1 MSFKLLAYGEV
12 LWDIIDGCEYIGGAP
27 FNVAA
32 HAVRLGCTG
41 AVVTRVGAD
50 ERGTRAI
57 ETIESFGVDTSFV
70 QTDIEHP
77 TGTACVALDAA
88 GVPTFSLPVNV
99 AYDFIKLYD
108 EDLEKIEGAGFD
120 ALCFGTLVQRSRSS
134 ADSLYR
140 LLKSVRFRQI
150 FYDVN
155 IRLGFCPKEI
165 IRESLLHSTIV
176 KLNADEAKLLSDQL
190 FGKAY
195 DETDFMQRVADEFWI
210 DVVIITKG
218 GEGCVVFDGK
228 RAERCLQSPV
238 TVADTVGAGDAFS
251 AAFLAAYAKGM
262 DPFESA
268 RLGNILGG
276 FVASR
281 RGAVPEYPDE
291 LKEKLGI
298 LR

>member
-12 LWDIIDGCEYIGGAP
+12 LWDIIDDREYIGGAP

-50 ERGTRAI
+50 ERGIRAI

-77 TGTACVALDAA
+77 TGTACVALDAE
-88 GVPTFSLPVNV
+88 GVPAFTLPLNV

-108 EDLEKIEGAGFD
+108 DDLEKIERAGFD

-140 LLKSVRFRQI
+140 LLKSVRFKLI

-155 IRLGFCPKEI
+155 IRLGFLPKEI
-165 IRESLLHSTIV
+165 IRESLQHSTIV
-176 KLNADEAKLLSDQL
+176 KLNGDEARLLSDLL

-195 DETDFMQRVADEFWI
+195 DEEAFMQRIADEFWI

-218 GEGCVVFDGK
+218 GDGCVVFDGK
-228 RAERCLQSPV
+228 RAERCPQSPV
-238 TVADTVGAGDAFS
+238 AVADTVGAGDAFS
-251 AAFLAAYAKGM
+251 AAFLTAYAKGA

-276 FVASR
+276 YVASKS
-281 RGAVPEYPDE
+281 GAVPEYTDE